1 MWLPLMIRL
10 LDKFIMLLLQ
20 CPIMQSVLER
30 LLVIYANI
38 NFKNINI
45 PSASRLHIQKGPRS
59 HP

>member
-45 PSASRLHIQKGPRS
+45 P
-59 HP
+59 